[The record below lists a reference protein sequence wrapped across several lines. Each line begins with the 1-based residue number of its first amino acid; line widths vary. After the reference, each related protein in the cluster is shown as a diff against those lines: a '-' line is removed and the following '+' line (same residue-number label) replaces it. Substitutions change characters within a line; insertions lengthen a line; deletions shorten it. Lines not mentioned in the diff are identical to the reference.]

1 MLSSKLGLSALL
13 MELSAWSGPLLLH
26 GHSDVALAS
35 YLLLH
40 SGASVLLALFVVPLL
55 PRQAAK
61 SPPQEQEPAAK
72 EPPHTTAPPAKPAYR
87 PAVLLLLA
95 LCGYAV
101 PILGFVGA
109 LVAVLVLRYHR
120 PAQDKA
126 PFESLQ
132 LPEFDQHQRLSG
144 AFRQTGLGSFLG
156 NREVPLSSRMRAM
169 VSLQHV
175 SGRVSSPLLRNVL
188 NDPSEDLRLLAYG
201 MLDGLE
207 QRISQSVDEELQAL
221 RVAQAREGTAR
232 PGPRTLKAVQRL
244 SDLYWEFVYQ
254 DLAQGDLR
262 DYSIAQSLHYC
273 NQVLQIQPKNAPMWL
288 RQGRL
293 LHGLRRL
300 DEAAQAYQKAQ
311 NLGLSAT
318 RVLPYQAELSFERR
332 DMVRTY
338 LLMQQ
343 LDAANALP
351 RLRPVI
357 EYWKSA

>member
-40 SGASVLLALFVVPLL
+40 IGASVLLALFIVPLL
-55 PRQAAK
+55 PQAA
-61 SPPQEQEPAAK
+61 SQSAEPEAK
-72 EPPHTTAPPAKPAYR
+72 EPSHTAAAPPAKPAYR
-87 PAVLLLLA
+87 PAVLVLLA

-101 PILGFVGA
+101 PILGFIGV

-156 NREVPLSSRMRAM
+156 NRDVPLSSRMRAM

-207 QRISQSVDEELQAL
+207 QRISQSVDDELQAL
-221 RVAQAREGTAR
+221 RLAQAREGTAR

-262 DYSIAQSLHYC
+262 DYAIAQSLHYC
-273 NQVLQIQPKNAPMWL
+273 NQVLKMQPKNAPMWL

-300 DEAAQAYQKAQ
+300 DEAAQAYQKALH
-311 NLGLSAT
+311 LGLPAT

-332 DMVRTY
+332 DIVRAY

-343 LDAANALP
+343 LDTANALP
-351 RLRPVI
+351 RLRPVV
-357 EYWKSA
+357 EYWKQG